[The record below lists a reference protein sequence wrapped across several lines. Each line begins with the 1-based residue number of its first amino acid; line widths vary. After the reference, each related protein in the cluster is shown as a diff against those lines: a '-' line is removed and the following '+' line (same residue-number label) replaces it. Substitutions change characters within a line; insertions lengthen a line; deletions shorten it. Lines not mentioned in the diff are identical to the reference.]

1 MRNTLMIMGFAAL
14 TVVAAAGWMRQPN
27 QVMPNGTASAL
38 EGPSTVNTPVSAA
51 VYTQPVR
58 RTPVVRYRTVS
69 DEADQPQFSR
79 RSSEQQIGRDTRY
92 RDESDARYRNEPDAR
107 YRDEPMIRS
116 ERSKGKSIAI
126 IAGTAAAGAAIGG
139 LAGHGKGAA
148 IGALSGAALG
158 TVYDRM
164 THKNTD
170 GWGWKR

>member
-1 MRNTLMIMGFAAL
+1 
-14 TVVAAAGWMRQPN
+14 
-27 QVMPNGTASAL
+27 
-38 EGPSTVNTPVSAA
+38 
-51 VYTQPVR
+51 
-58 RTPVVRYRTVS
+58 
-69 DEADQPQFSR
+69 
-79 RSSEQQIGRDTRY
+79 
-92 RDESDARYRNEPDAR
+92 
-107 YRDEPMIRS
+107 MIRS

>member
-27 QVMPNGTASAL
+27 QIRPNGTASTL
-38 EGPSTVNTPVSAA
+38 EAPPPAIAPVTAA
-51 VYTQPVR
+51 VYNPPVR
-58 RTPVVRYRTVS
+58 RAPVVRYRTAS
-69 DEADQPQFSR
+69 DEAPQPRFGT
-79 RSSEQQIGRDTRY
+79 RSSEQQISPDTTFRDQPVY
-92 RDESDARYRNEPDAR
+92 GDQPV
-107 YRDEPMIRS
+107 IQS

>member
-27 QVMPNGTASAL
+27 QVMPNGTASTL
-38 EGPSTVNTPVSAA
+38 EAPTTVNTPVSAA
-51 VYTQPVR
+51 VYTPPVR
-58 RTPVVRYRTVS
+58 RTSVVRYRTVS
-69 DEADQPQFSR
+69 DEAAQPQFSR
-79 RSSEQQIGRDTRY
+79 RSSEQQISRDTRY
-92 RDESDARYRNEPDAR
+92 RDESNTTYRDEPNTS